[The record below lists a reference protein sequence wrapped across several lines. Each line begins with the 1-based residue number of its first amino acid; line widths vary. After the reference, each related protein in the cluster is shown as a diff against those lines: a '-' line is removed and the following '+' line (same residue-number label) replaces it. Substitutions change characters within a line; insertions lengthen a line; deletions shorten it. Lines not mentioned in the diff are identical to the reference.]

1 MKTKLST
8 LWLFA
13 TLNFIY
19 CDVLGVMN
27 PTLLKGFVAGN
38 VNGIEVSQGFLLGAG
53 VLVEIPIMMVLLSRF
68 LGYRANRWANV
79 VAGLTMT
86 VVQLGSLFVGTPAP
100 YYIFFS
106 VFEVAA
112 TAAIVWFAWRWAG
125 DARALSATPKVLAA
139 HSQVA
144 GRR

>member
-1 MKTKLST
+1 MEGMKTKLST

-27 PTLLKGFVAGN
+27 PTLLKGFLAGN
-38 VNGIEVSQGFLLGAG
+38 VNGIQVSQGFLFGAG
-53 VLVEIPIMMVLLSRF
+53 VLVEIPIVMVLLSRF
-68 LGYRANRWANV
+68 LSYRTNRWANV
-79 VAGLTMT
+79 VAGVTMT

-100 YYIFFS
+100 YYILFS

-112 TAAIVWFAWRWAG
+112 TAAIVWLAWKWAG
-125 DARALSATPKVLAA
+125 EEHALPATPGVFAT
-139 HSQVA
+139 HS
-144 GRR
+144 

>member
-1 MKTKLST
+1 MEGMKTKLST
-8 LWLFA
+8 LWVFA

-27 PTLLKGFVAGN
+27 PTLLKGFLAGN
-38 VNGIEVSQGFLLGAG
+38 VNGIEVSQSFLFGAG
-53 VLVEIPIMMVLLSRF
+53 VLVEIPILMVLLSRF

-79 VAGLTMT
+79 VAGLTLT
-86 VVQLGSLFVGTPAP
+86 IVQLGSLFVGKPAP

-112 TAAIVWFAWRWAG
+112 TATIVWLAWRWAG
-125 DARALSATPKVLAA
+125 EERALTATPKVLAT
-139 HSQVA
+139 HP
-144 GRR
+144 